1 MSYTLTYSIG
11 TLTVVDTTINTQ
23 TSLAL
28 PGRNYPGYG
37 APVDQNQLSMLENWA
52 SNTSGP
58 YAPIPGQ
65 AWYDSA
71 NVSFK
76 INTST
81 NVSPVWVSVALQNT
95 AVQFSSVR
103 TPILTTGSN
112 STAGTVTGD
121 YTLTTGS
128 TFQATYA

>member
-1 MSYTLTYSIG
+1 
-11 TLTVVDTTINTQ
+11 VVDTTINTQ